1 MNKKDNE
8 LYKAG
13 QFTEW
18 QKSVE
23 EEIRNLNKKLDIV
36 LFLSV
41 WNDFEKILN
50 NNLELKDCELIISGA
65 LKENAFFVMKI

>member
-1 MNKKDNE
+1 MNQKDNE

-13 QFTEW
+13 KFTEW

-36 LFLSV
+36 
-41 WNDFEKILN
+41 
-50 NNLELKDCELIISGA
+50 
-65 LKENAFFVMKI
+65 FFKCME

>member
-1 MNKKDNE
+1 MNQKDNE

-36 LFLSV
+36 LF
-41 WNDFEKILN
+41 
-50 NNLELKDCELIISGA
+50 
-65 LKENAFFVMKI
+65 

>member
-1 MNKKDNE
+1 MNQKDNE

-23 EEIRNLNKKLDIV
+23 EEIINLNKKLDNMAKDC
-36 LFLSV
+36 FLSTAPATV
-41 WNDFEKILN
+41 RRGVNKSSFFINVYNFKI
-50 NNLELKDCELIISGA
+50 KQT
-65 LKENAFFVMKI
+65 